1 MGQKLAV
8 SLDDYFH
15 PESAPRID
23 RPPTFDPLYGFPKG
37 RKPREMQISW
47 EELEALKFPIG
58 ARDYCA
64 HKAVAWRKC
73 CWDKA
78 PFATHYCHGARHAYA
93 LCQYDDYLQRMKE
106 FEREKRLLQRKFRKE
121 KGQLMNTIAALC
133 TQRTPFE
140 NLDRLLQSLDA
151 IRIRISVADQHILAS
166 SLWNVYT
173 QLAETQPSGVQFDF
187 ELLLLALSVSLKCNS
202 SDLAQNALS
211 AMVFVIERV
220 GFPACAIVRRLN
232 SLIINSTSISET
244 IRLQTLTRLN
254 SVLSVSSMLHEHFD
268 KFASRAVELLKT
280 DAQLPIELVD
290 LVISLMETSVSLL
303 RVSTLISLQKHVC
316 VSALSD
322 KPDNGILKLLNALLE
337 HNHEGVP
344 LPLQVASSVFQQGH
358 FSYQDDV
365 KFRTVLARGRSIC
378 QLISRPR
385 RVANCA
391 NLPDIVRTDAD
402 DATNATNCVIS
413 LGEWRKT
420 QKAEEIANP
429 IQSNDIATASGART
443 LPGDDDNN
451 ADNEENESG
460 SEENE
465 DEESVEDV
473 VEDVITLDDDEEETT
488 DKIINDGGRGS
499 VVVNGEKE
507 FAFKTVDELLMDFT
521 DE

>member
-1 MGQKLAV
+1 MQK
-8 SLDDYFH
+8 SLDFSQLE
-15 PESAPRID
+15 ES
-23 RPPTFDPLYGFPKG
+23 
-37 RKPREMQISW
+37 
-47 EELEALKFPIG
+47 
-58 ARDYCA
+58 
-64 HKAVAWRKC
+64 
-73 CWDKA
+73 
-78 PFATHYCHGARHAYA
+78 
-93 LCQYDDYLQRMKE
+93 
-106 FEREKRLLQRKFRKE
+106 
-121 KGQLMNTIAALC
+121 GQA
-133 TQRTPFE
+133 
-140 NLDRLLQSLDA
+140 S
-151 IRIRISVADQHILAS
+151 SVARCNQNQDQS
-166 SLWNVYT
+166 
-173 QLAETQPSGVQFDF
+173 ETQPSGVQFDF

-211 AMVFVIERV
+211 AMVFAVERV

-268 KFASRAVELLKT
+268 KFASRVMELLKT

-316 VSALSD
+316 VASLSD

-344 LPLQVASSVFQQGH
+344 LPLQVANSVFQQGH
-358 FSYQDDV
+358 FSYQNDV

-378 QLISRPR
+378 QLITRPR
-385 RVANCA
+385 RVTNCA
-391 NLPDIVRTDAD
+391 NLHDDIVRTGAD

-420 QKAEEIANP
+420 QRAEEITVNP
-429 IQSNDIATASGART
+429 IQSNDIATASGAKILT
-443 LPGDDDNN
+443 GDDDNN
-451 ADNEENESG
+451 VDDEENESD
-460 SEENE
+460 SEENDAE
-465 DEESVEDV
+465 DSVEDV
-473 VEDVITLDDDEEETT
+473 VDCSEDVITLDDDEEETT
-488 DKIINDGGRGS
+488 NKIIDDGGRIGS
-499 VVVNGEKE
+499 VVMNGEKE